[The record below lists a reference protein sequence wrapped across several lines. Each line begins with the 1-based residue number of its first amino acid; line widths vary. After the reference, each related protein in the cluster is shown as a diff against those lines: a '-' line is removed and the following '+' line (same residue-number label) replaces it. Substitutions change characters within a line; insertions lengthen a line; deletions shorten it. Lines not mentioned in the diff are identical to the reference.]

1 MALPA
6 SSTLLRLVN
15 ALWCVI
21 VVGYVAYGWYAYAG
35 VYRVFAEWQ
44 ISVFGGYRVLLTA
57 LLPVLVLLLPS
68 LWIAVVQQRA
78 RSMPQAA
85 ASADPRRTLRVIAMA
100 GVVALVVAAGAGAL
114 GYSETSKAPTVATV
128 DLRRTTTL
136 PAADHFV
143 VTGMVRTDLI
153 VGLETETR
161 GGKRTYSYVP
171 LTAPDWQRGQ
181 PLTWFLKTNQ
191 SAWLPPGGGRV
202 FRLARNEPPFLIT
215 TQPAVIESRALP
227 GPVREAY
234 RNNNVPLAAQ
244 LHILSQ
250 STSDELHLHWA
261 IAGVA
266 GLVGIICLL
275 AAGIVALRLRRGAT

>member
-1 MALPA
+1 V
-6 SSTLLRLVN
+6 SSTILRVVN

-44 ISVFGGYRVLLTA
+44 ISVFGSYRVLLTA
-57 LLPVLVLLLPS
+57 LLPILVLVLPS
-68 LWIAVVQQRA
+68 LWIAVMQQRA
-78 RSMPQAA
+78 RGMPEGAA
-85 ASADPRRTLRVIAMA
+85 AADPRRTLRIVAIAGA
-100 GVVALVVAAGAGAL
+100 AALVVAAGAGAL
-114 GYSETSKAPTVATV
+114 GYRDSSKVPTVATF
-128 DLRRTTTL
+128 DLRQAGKL
-136 PAADHFV
+136 PAADRFV
-143 VTGMVRTDLI
+143 VTGMARTDLI

-161 GGKRTYSYVP
+161 SGARTYSYVP
-171 LTAPDWQRGQ
+171 LTAPDWRRGE

-191 SAWLPPGGGRV
+191 NAWLPPGGGRA

-244 LHILSQ
+244 LHIFSQ
-250 STSDELHLHWA
+250 STSEEQHLYWA
-261 IAGVA
+261 VAGVG
-266 GLVGIICLL
+266 GLVGVVCLL
-275 AAGIVALRLRRGAT
+275 AAGMVALRLRRGTA